1 MKDGKTWH
9 DLVNEV
15 VLSREQLVTGLRTN
29 VKGKK

>member
-15 VLSREQLVTGLRTN
+15 VLSREQLVYNRLEN
-29 VKGKK
+29 KC